1 MINHGGGGAGGAGGC
16 GGNYGRGGQG
26 GGASIALLVYD
37 SIVIVGESEVISGH
51 GGSGGWGGEGQE
63 GQAGGSYGL
72 GNPQGCRAGAG
83 ARGGA
88 GGGGG
93 GGAGGISVAV
103 LWSGMTAPVL
113 DQATT
118 DAITIGDGGK
128 EGLGGGADNYGPPG
142 FAAAVHQL

>member
-93 GGAGGISVAV
+93 GGAGGISVGV
-103 LWSGMTAPVL
+103 LWNGTAPVL
-113 DQATT
+113 DQSTAN
-118 DAITIGDGGK
+118 AITIGTEGAA
-128 EGLGGGADNYGPPG
+128 GLGGGVDNDGADG
-142 FAAAVHQL
+142 FAEPTYEL